1 MFLAGVYVLAAAGLG
16 TGASVFIIASA
27 LTAVICLRRG
37 IGFALLGFSFVAHLV
52 IGVLVTRG
60 LLHHA
65 QGEVD
70 PYQFQHW
77 ARLATLI
84 ALVGV
89 WLTLLMDFVI
99 EQLEANGRA
108 AIAAL
113 GALQSAYRSLGY
125 LHGRLEA
132 TREEERRFLAHELHD
147 ELGQTLT
154 AIKLRLQMAA
164 RASAGGTAPQ
174 PAPPSEAIVL
184 VERLIA
190 LVRRISA
197 ELRPPLLDEAGL
209 YPALR
214 AFLEAQAA
222 TSGVPIELHAA
233 PGCPMPSIG
242 ADLEIVAFRV
252 VQEAVANA
260 LRHAGASRVV
270 VELGSRARAFGRW
283 SGTMVA
289 DSIPPRSNNPTP
301 VVGWAW

>member
-1 MFLAGVYVLAAAGLG
+1 M
-16 TGASVFIIASA
+16 
-27 LTAVICLRRG
+27 
-37 IGFALLGFSFVAHLV
+37 
-52 IGVLVTRG
+52 
-60 LLHHA
+60 
-65 QGEVD
+65 
-70 PYQFQHW
+70 
-77 ARLATLI
+77 I

-89 WLTLLMDFVI
+89 WLTLLIDFVI
-99 EQLEANGRA
+99 EQVEANGRA

-113 GALQSAYRSLGY
+113 GALQIAYRSLGY

-164 RASAGGTAPQ
+164 RSSAGAPTL
-174 PAPPSEAIVL
+174 PARRRRPEAIVL
-184 VERLIA
+184 VDRLIA

-214 AFLEAQAA
+214 AFLEAQAPL
-222 TSGVPIELHAA
+222 SGVPIELHAA

-252 VQEAVANA
+252 VQESRRQRPPAC
-260 LRHAGASRVV
+260 GAPAASSSSSAP
-270 VELGSRARAFGRW
+270 EARAFGRS
-283 SGTMVA
+283 SGRRA
-289 DSIPPRSNNPTP
+289 RIRSAPRSNSPTP
-301 VVGWAW
+301 VVSLGVVGMRERVRAVDGTFRLDSRARSGARGGDRARRARRRRLAERARWLAHGWKNRRQRMALNQATGLQPSEGRATTRR